1 MINKNSAVLFMCFFS
16 LSGCAKDYSLAPP
29 ANSQQI
35 TVTVKVPK
43 ELKARSMKVMY
54 RSTLCTFTS
63 RTASGVPYKRYG
75 YQNADIEPIQRGQS
89 DLYDAKLPIDGGG
102 ACQWRLSNV
111 TFGVVYENP
120 SQFGDGIT
128 YGAGGGVVVAF
139 DSNKPS
145 RSGPRI
151 QVDGDLT
158 IIKDYYP
165 WVSETFLG
173 QYTHRVSLIGEGDIY
188 LGYQAL
194 QAKHVYFEPVLHS
207 GFVLRSVEPKEKKKG
222 NYTIF
227 TLPDGRVLADGRPD
241 TKFSKLQ
248 EIRMAA
254 EAKQ

>member
-1 MINKNSAVLFMCFFS
+1 MIKMSVVFLVLFAG
-16 LSGCAKDYSLAPP
+16 LSGCSKDYSLAPP
-29 ANSQQI
+29 TDGEKI
-35 TVTVKVPK
+35 TVTIKVPK
-43 ELKARSMKVMY
+43 ELEAENMKVMY
-54 RSTLCTFTS
+54 RSKLCTFTS
-63 RTASGVPYKRYG
+63 RTASGVPYKRDG
-75 YQNADIEPIQRGQS
+75 YQKADIQPLRRGQS
-89 DLYDAKLPIDGGG
+89 DLYDAHLPVDGGG
-102 ACQWRLSNV
+102 ACEWRLSNV
-111 TFGVVYENP
+111 TFGVGYKNPASFGENV
-120 SQFGDGIT
+120 T
-128 YGAGGGVVVAF
+128 YGGGGGMVVVF
-139 DSNKPS
+139 DHNNS
-145 RSGPRI
+145 PRGGTGI
-151 QVDGDLT
+151 KVDGDLT

-207 GFVLRSVEPKEKKKG
+207 DFVLRSVEPKEKKKG